1 MLLGLGNSLTKG
13 GNVIGS
19 LDPDAK
25 TYIAAVEAAD
35 GQTLESGVK
44 KAYNTFVKGCKSD
57 GIWDAIKA
65 SCVMAGARTLSG
77 ALVPLKGTA
86 PTNFNF
92 VSGDY
97 NRQTGLV
104 GDGSTK
110 YLDSNR
116 NVNVDP
122 RDNFHQSVYASA
134 VATTG
139 SYIGSGGVSGGS
151 SQISISASDPTAI
164 GWRVRNGAGVTVAG
178 TNINGLIAQ
187 GRSNSTTIS
196 TRTNRTS
203 ASIAQ
208 ASEIP
213 FNGNSLV
220 FARLSGG
227 VVGLYSI
234 VRLAFYSIGESLDL
248 SKLDSRVDRLV
259 AELAFNIN
267 TGLDGSIY
275 DIDTL
280 KYINAG
286 YAAGGTLS

>member
-13 GNVIGS
+13 GSIIGS

-65 SCVMAGARTLSG
+65 SCIMAGARTLSG

-86 PTNFNF
+86 PTNVNF

-97 NRQTGLV
+97 VRATGLI
-104 GDGSTK
+104 GNGSTK
-110 YLDSNR
+110 YLNSNR
-116 NVNVDP
+116 NNNADPQDNKHLAVSLTSAQISNVGAYLGAGISSTGD
-122 RDNFHQSVYASA
+122 SVIAASR
-134 VATTG
+134 
-139 SYIGSGGVSGGS
+139 VSGNLLTRVHNATLNSVLG
-151 SQISISASDPTAI
+151 AVGTVGFI
-164 GWRVRNGAGVTVAG
+164 GLSRNTSTDYIVRYNK
-178 TNINGLIAQ
+178 
-187 GRSNSTTIS
+187 SNLTT
-196 TRTNRTS
+196 T
-203 ASIAQ
+203 Q
-208 ASEIP
+208 ASEPPSNNNI
-213 FNGNSLV
+213 LV
-220 FARLSGG
+220 FARAAIAD
-227 VVGLYSI
+227 YATA
-234 VRLAFYSIGESLDL
+234 RMNFYSIGESLDL